1 MPLRVIVDPSFR
13 SMGEIFDD
21 KTRARLH
28 EVAEVVWG
36 RDEPMPSE
44 RFAAEIATVDA
55 VVFGGW
61 RHESVDALPAD
72 RLLAVLEVAGG
83 HEHPEVG
90 YAECLARG
98 IHIGSCAPAF
108 GPVVAEMTLALTLA
122 AVRGVTAADRAM
134 GDGTERWLHD
144 GNATNTTLFG
154 STVGFVG
161 YGNIA
166 RSLHALLAPFG
177 VRAIANDPPID
188 DDRLQAAGV
197 EPVDLDTLVE
207 AADVIQVLAAP
218 TPDNRHLLSAELL
231 GRLRPDQTVVI
242 TSRAHLVDFEAL
254 TALAADGRFK
264 AGIDVFPD
272 EPLAGDHPIRGL
284 DNVTCTPHLA
294 GALPAALHEIG
305 RLVVADL
312 DALAADKRP
321 NGMQYLTPA
330 NANGLTQR

>member
-13 SMGEIFDD
+13 SMDEIFDP
-21 KTRARLH
+21 TTLARLH
-28 EVAEVVWG
+28 AVGEVVWG
-36 RDEPMPSE
+36 RDEPMPTE
-44 RFAAEIATVDA
+44 RFADQIADADA

-61 RHESVDALPAD
+61 RHEPVGALPAD
-72 RLLAVLEVAGG
+72 RLRAVLEVAGG
-83 HEHPEVG
+83 HEHPELG
-90 YAECLARG
+90 YADCLERG
-98 IHIGSCAPAF
+98 ILVGSCAPAF

-144 GNATNTTLFG
+144 GNVANTTLIG

-177 VRAIANDPPID
+177 VRALANDPPLD
-188 DDRLQAAGV
+188 PAELRAADV
-197 EPVDLDTLVE
+197 EPVDLDTLVDT
-207 AADVIQVLAAP
+207 ADVIQVLAAP
-218 TPDNRHLLSAELL
+218 TPDNRHLLSGDLL
-231 GRLRPDQTVVI
+231 ARLRPHQTVVV

-264 AGIDVFPD
+264 VGIDVFPE
-272 EPLAGDHPIRGL
+272 EPLAPDHPIRRL

-312 DALAADKRP
+312 ELMAAGERP
-321 NGMQYLTPA
+321 RSMQYLTPA
-330 NANGLTQR
+330 NADALTQR